1 MPPSTDSTPQHLR
14 LLNYLRANRKEILI
28 FCLIGLLLF
37 GINVGI
43 LVAEDIAV
51 GSQIK
56 WVFYFI
62 NEGTGTL
69 IGVASVPFLFYF
81 FDRYSFENRVFLP
94 TLLLYLATSMVYGF
108 LYTSI
113 MYGSRVPLYHLA
125 DISLEGKFNGLY
137 YRYLMEYFKQFST
150 FWLVYVVYRLLN
162 ESKTRRENAIKTA
175 ELKQLLLQSELE
187 ALQMRLNPHFFF
199 NTLNTISS
207 LIHDQPDKAD
217 QLITHLG
224 DFFRKVLT
232 AQDKS
237 MHSMEEEIRLTKQYI
252 GIMKGRFEENLQV
265 EFDIDPNASMAM
277 TPILLFQPL
286 VENAIQYSMKHNN
299 TCHAIISIQREGD
312 QLHCQV
318 KDHGPGLAKG
328 RFPQQT
334 GIGLNTIISR
344 LERLYPD
351 QHQFSLMSPE
361 EGGLCIEIK
370 FPYHAAA

>member
-1 MPPSTDSTPQHLR
+1 M
-14 LLNYLRANRKEILI
+14 I
-28 FCLIGLLLF
+28 FCLIGFLLF

-51 GSQIK
+51 DAKIK
-56 WVFYFI
+56 WVFYLI

-81 FDRYSFENRVFLP
+81 FSRYPLEGNAFVP
-94 TLLLYLATSMVYGF
+94 TLFLYLGISLVYGF

-125 DISLEGKFNGLY
+125 DIPLEGKFNGLY

-150 FWLVYVVYRLLN
+150 FWLVYVIYRLLQ

-175 ELKQLLLQSELE
+175 ELKQLLVQSELE

-232 AQDKS
+232 VQDKS
-237 MHSMEEEIRLTKQYI
+237 MHQMEEEIRLTQQYLS
-252 GIMKGRFEENLQV
+252 IMKGRFEENLQV
-265 EFDIDPNASMAM
+265 EFDIDPEARLAM

-286 VENAIQYSMKHNN
+286 VENAIQYSMQHNN
-299 TCHAIISIQREGD
+299 TCQATISIQKKGD

-318 KDHGPGLAKG
+318 KDNGPGLANG

-334 GIGLNTIISR
+334 GIGLHTIMSR

-351 QHQFSLMSPE
+351 QHQFSMVSPE

-370 FPYHAAA
+370 FPYHAEA